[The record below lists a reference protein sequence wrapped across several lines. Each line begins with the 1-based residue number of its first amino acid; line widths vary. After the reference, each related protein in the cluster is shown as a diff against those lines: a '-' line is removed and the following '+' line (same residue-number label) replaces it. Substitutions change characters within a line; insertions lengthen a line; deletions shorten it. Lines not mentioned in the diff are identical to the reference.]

1 MISKPSLQHAHLRL
15 VCLRYSPMNSIRRRK
30 GCRNGLSRNARNY
43 MIVNT
48 APVAQL
54 DRAAV
59 S

>member
-1 MISKPSLQHAHLRL
+1 MINKPSLQHAHLRF
-15 VCLRYSPMNSIRRRK
+15 VGVRYSPLNSLRRRK
-30 GCRNGLSRNARNY
+30 GLSRNARNY